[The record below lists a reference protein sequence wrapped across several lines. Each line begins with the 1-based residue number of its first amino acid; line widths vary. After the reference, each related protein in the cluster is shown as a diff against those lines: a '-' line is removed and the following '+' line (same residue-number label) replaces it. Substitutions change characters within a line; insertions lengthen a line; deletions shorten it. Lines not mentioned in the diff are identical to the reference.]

1 MKTGLIVTTRKSR
14 SLLVISAAAIL
25 LGHIVTAGP
34 AWALSEIQREDIPPA
49 TNEVPKAPDATQ
61 PLDPSQPA
69 MPDATQPTI
78 NSPQGEQPAT
88 PQDGT
93 DGDDT
98 GTDDEDPARSS
109 IARPDVDPNAPLPEV
124 FYDVLKLPE
133 PVRRMRQLLI
143 DAAKSGDIEKLRPL
157 LGTGDSATQL
167 SLADMTDDPI
177 AFLKSQSGDADGEE
191 ILAIMEE
198 VLSAGYVHLDAGT
211 PEELYVWPYFFA
223 YPLDKLTPQQKVEMY
238 KIVTASDFEEM
249 QNFGNYIFFRLGI
262 SPDGHW
268 AFFVAGE

>member
-1 MKTGLIVTTRKSR
+1 VKTGLNVPNRKSR
-14 SLLVISAAAIL
+14 SLLAISTAALL
-25 LGHIVTAGP
+25 LGHIAAAGP

-49 TNEVPKAPDATQ
+49 TNEQPKAPDAAQ
-61 PLDPSQPA
+61 PGTDK
-69 MPDATQPTI
+69 
-78 NSPQGEQPAT
+78 PQDEQPAT
-88 PQDGT
+88 QQDGT
-93 DGDDT
+93 DDGDDT

-109 IARPDVDPNAPLPEV
+109 IARPDIDQNAPLPEV
-124 FYDVLKLPE
+124 YYDVLKLPE

-167 SLADMTDDPI
+167 SLADITEDPI
-177 AFLKSQSGDADGEE
+177 AFLKSQSGDPDGEE

-223 YPLDKLTPQQKVEMY
+223 YPLDKLTPQQKVEIY
-238 KIVTASDFEEM
+238 KIVTASDFDEM
-249 QNFGNYIFFRLGI
+249 QSFGSYIFFRLGI
-262 SPDGHW
+262 SPEGHW

>member
-1 MKTGLIVTTRKSR
+1 MKTGFILTTRKLR
-14 SLLVISAAAIL
+14 WLLAISAAALL
-25 LGHIVTAGP
+25 LGNIVATGP
-34 AWALSEIQREDIPPA
+34 AWALSEIQREEIPPA
-49 TNEVPKAPDATQ
+49 NTEQPKAPDST
-61 PLDPSQPA
+61 
-69 MPDATQPTI
+69 MPGDST
-78 NSPQGEQPAT
+78 EPAT
-88 PQDGT
+88 PGATEPDVNSPEQQPQDDSGA
-93 DGDDT
+93 DSNDA

-177 AFLKSQSGDADGEE
+177 AFLKSQSGDAEGEE
-191 ILAIMEE
+191 ILAILEE

-223 YPLDKLTPQQKVEMY
+223 YPLDKLTPQQKVEIY